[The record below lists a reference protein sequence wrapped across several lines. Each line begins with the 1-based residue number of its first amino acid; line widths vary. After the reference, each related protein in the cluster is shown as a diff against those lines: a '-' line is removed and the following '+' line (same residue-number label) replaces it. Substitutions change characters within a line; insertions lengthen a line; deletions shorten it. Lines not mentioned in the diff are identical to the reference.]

1 MNHRCCRRFPVSIE
15 ARIRSRE
22 RRDTR
27 ATVTNIGRGGAYVET
42 PRANLYPIDSII
54 ELTLLPARGGRTST
68 VVQGM
73 VVHRNARGFGI
84 MFLDENSAGISEL
97 HERHAATGREQRAA
111 VAL

>member
-22 RRDTR
+22 RRDAR

-54 ELTLLPARGGRTST
+54 ELTLLPARGARNST

-73 VVHRNARGFGI
+73 VVHRNARGFGL
-84 MFLDENSAGISEL
+84 MFLDENSTSVGEL
-97 HERHAATGREQRAA
+97 HDRHAPACQELRAA
-111 VAL
+111 VAI